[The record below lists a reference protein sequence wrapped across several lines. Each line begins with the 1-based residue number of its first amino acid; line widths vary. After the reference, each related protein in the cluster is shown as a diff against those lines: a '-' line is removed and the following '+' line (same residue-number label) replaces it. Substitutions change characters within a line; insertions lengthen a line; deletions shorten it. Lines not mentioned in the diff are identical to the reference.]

1 MGRWIA
7 VGTAAGWDN
16 VERFTGELRATDQ
29 WRVDARTTITT
40 VYALGDGRLVAE
52 CHAPSQAQFDEWLR
66 KKGWKV
72 ESVTPIRFVA
82 KTGEIWNVAKS

>member
-7 VGTAAGWDN
+7 IGKAPGWDDLK
-16 VERFTGELRATDQ
+16 RFTAELKATNQ
-29 WRVDARTTITT
+29 WRVDPKTTVTS

-52 CHAPSQAQFDEWLR
+52 CHAPSPAEFEEWLR
-66 KKGWKV
+66 KKGWSV

-82 KTGEIWNVAKS
+82 KAGEIWNVP